1 MRLPEPTVLQ
11 TPLPDVAHHAAWL
24 ALVDA
29 LANAFQALQQPACAR
44 LVGPV
49 VTGAT
54 MTFGARVPGTTYQL
68 DPVQAAFCTGTLF
81 GWPVGTQAAGV
92 ASRPFLS
99 DTLGAVLV
107 VADFLARRALA
118 EGHAPPT
125 VRDVL
130 AAALE
135 AGARQELARL
145 RARVGQG
152 DSDGRWLGARIATAE
167 MTAAAFGGATGQ
179 IAQAARWA
187 GATRATTPAGTGP
200 AWVAGLAGSEGVR
213 LGLLALREDLGVEPV
228 GLETAERTVLL
239 EHASREWQETMGSE
253 AVATAVRHRL
263 DAAVAAHFPASQ
275 AARLTTL
282 LADRARLEALPIN
295 ELVSLTVRN

>member
-1 MRLPEPTVLQ
+1 MRLPEPTVLPS
-11 TPLPDVAHHAAWL
+11 PLPDVAHHAAWL

-29 LANAFQALQQPACAR
+29 LANAFQALQHPACAR

-68 DPVQAAFCTGTLF
+68 DPAQAAFCTGTLF
-81 GWPVGTQAAGV
+81 GWPLGEREPGAV
-92 ASRPFLS
+92 SRPFLA

-118 EGHAPPT
+118 EAKSPPT
-125 VRDVL
+125 VREVM

-135 AGARQELARL
+135 AGGRQELARL
-145 RARVGQG
+145 RASTGRA
-152 DSDGRWLGARIATAE
+152 DSDGRWLGARIASAE
-167 MTAAAFGGATGQ
+167 ITAAAFGGSAEQ
-179 IAQAARWA
+179 VAQAARWA
-187 GATRATTPAGTGP
+187 RVTGSTISVEAPP
-200 AWVAGLAGSEGVR
+200 AWAAGLACSDGVR
-213 LGLLALREDLGVEPV
+213 LGLLALREGQGVEPV
-228 GLETAERTVLL
+228 DLEPGERATLV
-239 EHASREWQETMGSE
+239 EQVNRAWQDAAGGE
-253 AVATAVRHRL
+253 AVATAVRQRL
-263 DAAVAAHFPASQ
+263 DAAVTAHFPASQ
-275 AARLTTL
+275 AARLTAL